1 VNAIELSNV
10 AFGYAES
17 LLFDGF
23 SLDVAAGE
31 FLGVIGPNGAGKST
45 LLRLVAGL
53 LRPAR
58 GSIRILERDLSAL
71 GRREVA
77 RTLGVVLQENPFAFD
92 YSVSDVV
99 MMGRNPYLGRF
110 QSPGKHDREA
120 VNSALEFVDA
130 LFLRDRRINSISAGE
145 RQRVVLARALAQK
158 PGILM
163 LDEATSHLDITHQQL
178 IARILLVLN
187 RQGKTVVFLSHDL
200 NLAALYCSRIL
211 LLDRGK
217 AVACD
222 VPERVITAE
231 LIRSVYGVE
240 PIVTRHPESG
250 RPQVMLPAAAN
261 GQPQITQMAQILPA
275 RTPRPSNH

>member
-1 VNAIELSNV
+1 VNAIELSSL
-10 AFGYAES
+10 AFGYGER
-17 LLFDGF
+17 LLFEGF
-23 SLDVAAGE
+23 DLDVAAGE

-53 LRPAR
+53 LTPAR
-58 GSIRILERDLSAL
+58 GTIRILARDLGAL

-92 YSVSDVV
+92 YTVSDVV
-99 MMGRNPYLGRF
+99 MMGRNPYLRRF
-110 QSPGKHDREA
+110 QSPGKRDREV

-130 LFLRDRRINSISAGE
+130 FFLRDKRINAISAGE
-145 RQRVVLARALAQK
+145 RQRVVLARALAQE
-158 PGILM
+158 PAILM
-163 LDEATSHLDITHQQL
+163 LDEATSHLDIAHQQM
-178 IARILLVLN
+178 IARILSALN
-187 RQGKTVVFLSHDL
+187 RQGRTVVFLSHDL

-250 RPQVMLPAAAN
+250 RPQVMMPMAAT
-261 GQPQITQMAQILPA
+261 G
-275 RTPRPSNH
+275 RE

>member
-1 VNAIELSNV
+1 MKAIELSGI
-10 AFGYAES
+10 AFGYDER
-17 LLFDGF
+17 LLFEGF
-23 SLDVAAGE
+23 NLEVAAGE

-58 GSIRILERDLSAL
+58 GSVRILERDLGAL
-71 GRREVA
+71 DRREVA

-120 VNSALEFVDA
+120 VNAALEFVDA
-130 LFLRDRRINSISAGE
+130 LFLRDKRINSISAGE
-145 RQRVVLARALAQK
+145 RQRVVLARALAQE

-163 LDEATSHLDITHQQL
+163 LDEATSHLDIAHQQL
-178 IARILLVLN
+178 IARILLELN
-187 RQGKTVVFLSHDL
+187 RQGKTVVLLSHDL
-200 NLAALYCSRIL
+200 NLAALCCTRIL

-217 AVACD
+217 TVACD
-222 VPERVITAE
+222 APERVITAE
-231 LIRSVYGVE
+231 LIRSVYGLE
-240 PIVTRHPESG
+240 PIVTRHPQSG
-250 RPQVMLPAAAN
+250 RPQVMLPAA
-261 GQPQITQMAQILPA
+261 IDDC
-275 RTPRPSNH
+275 RTVIDE

>member
-1 VNAIELSNV
+1 VNAIELSDL
-10 AFGYAES
+10 AFGYSER

-23 SLDVAAGE
+23 SLDIAAGE

-45 LLRLVAGL
+45 LLKLVAGL
-53 LRPAR
+53 LRPSR
-58 GSIRILERDLSAL
+58 GSIRIRERDLDGL
-71 GRREVA
+71 GRREIA
-77 RTLGVVLQENPFAFD
+77 RTVGVVLQENPFAFD

-99 MMGRNPYLGRF
+99 MMGRNAYMGRF

-120 VNSALEFVDA
+120 VSSALEFVDA
-130 LFLRDRRINSISAGE
+130 LFLRDKRINSISAGE
-145 RQRVVLARALAQK
+145 RQRVVLARALAQE

-163 LDEATSHLDITHQQL
+163 LDEATSHLDIAHQQL
-178 IARILLVLN
+178 IARILLELN

-200 NLAALYCSRIL
+200 NLAALYCSRVL

-217 AVACD
+217 VVACD
-222 VPERVITAE
+222 VPERVITTE

-250 RPQVMLPAAAN
+250 RPQVMLP
-261 GQPQITQMAQILPA
+261 GERHQ
-275 RTPRPSNH
+275 TPVSKP